1 MMYVQCSNQLFAGN
15 NNYAL
20 SGYRNEMNVNNI
32 VRCVIFR
39 WIVFPFE
46 VSVWF
51 VMGVVNC
58 LSYILKGRNKL
69 KK

>member
-1 MMYVQCSNQLFAGN
+1 MQYSNHFFAGN
-15 NNYAL
+15 DNYAL

-51 VMGVVNC
+51 VMGVANC
-58 LSYILKGRNKL
+58 LSYILKGNK
-69 KK
+69 